1 MNQIDKNT
9 ISKYL
14 RDKTGKKTT
23 SIIKALNISKAE
35 FYEAING
42 RGSRR
47 TRVEIAKM
55 IELPPSIVWL
65 ENELTIK
72 IVDDLHYLGVVK

>member
-23 SIIKALNISKAE
+23 SIIKELNISKAE

-55 IELPPSIVWL
+55 IDLPPSIVWL